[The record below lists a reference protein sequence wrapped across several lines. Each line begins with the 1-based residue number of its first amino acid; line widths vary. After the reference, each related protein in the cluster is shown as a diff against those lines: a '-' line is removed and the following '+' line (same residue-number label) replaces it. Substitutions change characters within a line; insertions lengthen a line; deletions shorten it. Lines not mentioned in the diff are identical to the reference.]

1 MILCEYLLC
10 LLFNEL
16 LDQSV
21 NNNDDELDIS
31 ALDAFCHLI
40 KNEPDLSATAARLLA
55 GKIQSINI
63 KESLLALEA
72 LEGNLIKLSY
82 KVRFIDLMIHYL

>member
-1 MILCEYLLC
+1 M
-10 LLFNEL
+10 NSNL

-21 NNNDDELDIS
+21 NSSSDDEVDIS

-40 KNEPDLSATAARLLA
+40 KNEPDLSAAAARLLA
-55 GKIQSINI
+55 GKIQSLNV

-72 LEGNLIKLSY
+72 LEGNHSKFCPQ
-82 KVRFIDLMIHYL
+82 VH